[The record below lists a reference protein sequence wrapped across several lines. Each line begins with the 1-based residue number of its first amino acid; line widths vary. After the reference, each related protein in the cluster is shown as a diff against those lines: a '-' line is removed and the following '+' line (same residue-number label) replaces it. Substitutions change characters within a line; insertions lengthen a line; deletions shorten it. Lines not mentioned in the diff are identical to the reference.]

1 MGIAGGKDIRVNMA
15 EVLSNVLKT
24 THPRSQ
30 SSQHRAQE
38 EKRTAPARRAQGRR
52 TRLALG
58 ALGPGRASMRGAAV
72 SPARLATGADCKVTV
87 RGAGPAVEHARW
99 GREGEG

>member
-52 TRLALG
+52 MRLALG

-87 RGAGPAVEHARW
+87 RGAGP
-99 GREGEG
+99 GR

>member
-87 RGAGPAVEHARW
+87 RGAGP
-99 GREGEG
+99 GR